1 MNVGLRPRL
10 KARPSLYNLVR
21 NRNIDQ
27 LSVQPFRSFVE
38 ELPAELPPLPL
49 SPDKNLSTPPTP
61 VLSIYP
67 EPAEE
72 PAKMAPKKE
81 VARDADGEEQ
91 YGMSQY
97 PPAVQTQANGSYAGS
112 IYSVSGYAML
122 LCRLVPQC

>member
-10 KARPSLYNLVR
+10 KARPSLHDLVH

-49 SPDKNLSTPPTP
+49 SPDKNPPTPPTP

-122 LCRLVPQC
+122 LCRLIPRC